1 MNDNERQF
9 EDFIRGIKFDDAP
22 DPKHRDKLE
31 QDLLAAFHR
40 QPRQIKIWRTIM
52 KSRITKFAAAAV
64 IIMAIV
70 FGLTSL
76 LEQGTTSAYA
86 VEQTIE
92 ALKEIKTVYMAGE
105 FYKQGKFECWMKFA
119 GDPDKPT
126 HIWLG
131 RTGQNLCKICSPQ
144 GVFGLNKRTKVVHF
158 ARRDERDKD
167 WFIKFGSFFEDAV
180 KQAQKTESVK
190 IYTEID
196 PNTRNELIVIHIITQ
211 SREQKFLVDPKTK
224 LPIHFSTIREDMPM
238 EMMTRTLA
246 VKKLEYIRYNE
257 QPPEGIFDMP
267 KDAKIMEEEV
277 DSMVDPDSGLIAD
290 GMSRPE
296 ACLAIVKQTVQ
307 ALIDVDVATLCK
319 LDLFFRLYTP
329 EIWEKIKEMKAAG
342 QWVNNF
348 NITGDPYQEGELWYV
363 PCEIRGI
370 AGKSEVQT
378 PMIKFYEMEG
388 KTICFI
394 IGSKEKGVVD

>member
-1 MNDNERQF
+1 
-9 EDFIRGIKFDDAP
+9 
-22 DPKHRDKLE
+22 
-31 QDLLAAFHR
+31 
-40 QPRQIKIWRTIM
+40 
-52 KSRITKFAAAAV
+52 
-64 IIMAIV
+64 
-70 FGLTSL
+70 
-76 LEQGTTSAYA
+76 
-86 VEQTIE
+86 
-92 ALKEIKTVYMAGE
+92 
-105 FYKQGKFECWMKFA
+105 
-119 GDPDKPT
+119 
-126 HIWLG
+126 
-131 RTGQNLCKICSPQ
+131 
-144 GVFGLNKRTKVVHF
+144 
-158 ARRDERDKD
+158 
-167 WFIKFGSFFEDAV
+167 
-180 KQAQKTESVK
+180 
-190 IYTEID
+190 
-196 PNTRNELIVIHIITQ
+196 
-211 SREQKFLVDPKTK
+211 
-224 LPIHFSTIREDMPM
+224 
-238 EMMTRTLA
+238 
-246 VKKLEYIRYNE
+246 
-257 QPPEGIFDMP
+257 MP
-267 KDAKIMEEEV
+267 KDAKIMEEEE
-277 DSMVDPDSGLIAD
+277 DSMVDPDSGLVAD